1 MIEITTKKWQD
12 MTEEEREIDRNL
24 PYNSW
29 TIQRLFDANNNR
41 LFVDQQTQSKWKTH
55 HGITVKELIAQLA
68 GWHPDQPVVLRR
80 ESSWNFVRSD
90 NVGIKCGLIPPNTN
104 FSSEEG
110 RECRAKILAGKA
122 PSMEVVCLYA
132 EDSNPET
139 VDPYEAE
146 EYMEESE

>member
-12 MTEEEREIDRNL
+12 MTEEEREVDRNL

-29 TIQRLFDANNNR
+29 TIQRMFDANNDR
-41 LFVDQQTQSKWKTH
+41 LFVDQQTQSMWVHH
-55 HGITVKELIAQLA
+55 HGMTVGELVRQLLA
-68 GWHPDQPVVLRR
+68 YHPDQPVVLRR

-90 NVGIKCGLIPPNTN
+90 SVGIKCGLILPQAD
-104 FSSEEG
+104 EEG
-110 RECRAKILAGKA
+110 EEDRANIMEGKV

-132 EDSNPET
+132 DGYDPET
-139 VDPYEAE
+139 VDPYEAQ